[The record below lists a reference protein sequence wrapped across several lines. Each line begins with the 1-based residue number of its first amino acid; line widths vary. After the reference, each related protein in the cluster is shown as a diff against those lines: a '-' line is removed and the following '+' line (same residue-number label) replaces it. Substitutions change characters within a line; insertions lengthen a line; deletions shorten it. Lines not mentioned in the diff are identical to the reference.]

1 MSVTEPI
8 RATRTAPSL
17 ATSAWRRRR
26 LIAAVGLALA
36 ALVAFL
42 AVPAYSAFD
51 SIYSLVW
58 GQEIL
63 RGELPS
69 FDAYRAPTQHPL
81 WVALSAVLAPFGDGA
96 SRLFVGVCVAGF
108 VALVLGFFRLA
119 EKVFNEPIAWIAALL
134 LLSRLD
140 YGFFAA
146 RAYVD
151 VPFLALVIWA
161 VALEA
166 EKPRRGGIVWPMLIA
181 AGLLR
186 PEAWLLAGAYTLWM
200 GYDAPWAARIRY
212 AAWAAA
218 APVIWMASDWIVT
231 GDPLYSLNYTTRSAL
246 LLGRRVP
253 IEDLP
258 ERLLTFLAALT
269 KLPVLLAGV
278 LGVVLAWQL
287 IRPRRR
293 LGLPLF
299 LLVFGVFVFLAI
311 SARGFAVIDRYLVL
325 SALSITLFAAFTLGG
340 WTVLSGGMARWRKP
354 WAARR
359 AGARAAGRRLDGGAL
374 QLRPHRLG
382 AAQPPGRPSRPPEP
396 VGRPA
401 RAGGAQVRAGHRP
414 QPQARPGRAVHARR
428 PRVGGQG
435 AHEPARRGPRDARGG
450 ALRPGRSLRQAPGLR
465 AVRPGTRL
473 RAGAGA
479 RAGLRAR
486 GVGDL
491 PGGVRQ
497 LRLSPDPPIPAAP
510 QSRRRSPD
518 PIGREPGDS
527 PHGRAADRA

>member
-17 ATSAWRRRR
+17 AASAWRRRR
-26 LIAAVGLALA
+26 LIAAVALAAA

-119 EKVFNEPIAWIAALL
+119 ERVFNEPIAWIAALL

-200 GYDAPWAARIRY
+200 GYDAPWAARFRY

-231 GDPLYSLNYTTRSAL
+231 GDPMYSLNYTTRSAL

-278 LGVVLAWQL
+278 LGVLLAWQL

-293 LGLPLF
+293 LALPLF

-340 WTVLSGGMARWRKP
+340 WSVLTGNEGRWRKP
-354 WAARR
+354 WAAGAVVLVLLG
-359 AGARAAGRRLDGGAL
+359 AGWTAARFNFDHIDWELRSRQVVHRDLLNLLGDPRVQAARKCGPVTVPNHKLVPDVQFMLDSPESGVKARTSLRDAGRETRGVAL
-374 QLRPHRLG
+374 FVQGERFVKH
-382 AAQPPGRPSRPPEP
+382 
-396 VGRPA
+396 PA
-401 RAGGAQVRAGHRP
+401 YGPFDQVRDSALV
-414 QPQARPGRAVHARR
+414 QVPG
-428 PRVGGQG
+428 PDFERV
-435 AHEPARRGPRDARGG
+435 A
-450 ALRPGRSLRQAPGLR
+450 S
-465 AVRPGTRL
+465 GTYL
-473 RAGAGA
+473 
-479 RAGLRAR
+479 
-486 GVGDL
+486 
-491 PGGVRQ
+491 
-497 LRLSPDPPIPAAP
+497 AAYVNC
-510 QSRRRSPD
+510 
-518 PIGREPGDS
+518 
-527 PHGRAADRA
+527 A